1 MVKSAGLGEAPA
13 PGTSTEGGQA
23 MRNRSGLRGALF
35 MTVLALAV
43 TGLVAGE
50 HEKCTKSAGECAAHM
65 KAMYQTRG
73 WMGVEMDPN
82 DDGSLRLVTV
92 VPGSPADKAGLKTA
106 DALVSVNGVTLTKET
121 VEKTMM
127 SDDAWK
133 IGSTVSFGVKRG
145 ETLSTVKV
153 TLEKIPEA
161 VLAGMI
167 ERHTKEAHEIAKN

>member
-1 MVKSAGLGEAPA
+1 
-13 PGTSTEGGQA
+13 

-121 VEKTMM
+121 VEKTMNAHRAVAHAPL
-127 SDDAWK
+127 DA
-133 IGSTVSFGVKRG
+133 I
-145 ETLSTVKV
+145 
-153 TLEKIPEA
+153 LEA
-161 VLAGMI
+161 DLWA
-167 ERHTKEAHEIAKN
+167 RKEAEHVC

>member
-1 MVKSAGLGEAPA
+1 
-13 PGTSTEGGQA
+13 
-23 MRNRSGLRGALF
+23 
-35 MTVLALAV
+35 
-43 TGLVAGE
+43 
-50 HEKCTKSAGECAAHM
+50 M